1 MRPFFGIRAM
11 EQEGAAQLE
20 EVSQAMIVFMALPMP
35 AFTVIMQ
42 RIPGRTA
49 SRVL

>member
-1 MRPFFGIRAM
+1 M
-11 EQEGAAQLE
+11 EQEGAAQLQ

>member
-1 MRPFFGIRAM
+1 M
-11 EQEGAAQLE
+11 EQEEAAQLE
-20 EVSQAMIVFMALPMP
+20 EVSQAMILFMALSLPTFT
-35 AFTVIMQ
+35 AFVQ